1 MAWIIPALIETGNQ
15 YMSHQGQS
23 SANAKNV
30 KIAREQMAFQE
41 RMSNSAVQRRMADM
55 KAAGINPI
63 LAGRMEASSPPGAGT
78 TVKSKTEQGA
88 QIMAAYSAR
97 ALQKEQTLRLQ
108 HENVPLR
115 IKAEALEAAERKA
128 KELAASTQAQT
139 ALREGKSIVRTI
151 AYPEEEKM
159 RTGGKYVPHK
169 GEDKDGYIPKRNLT
183 VNENVANWYEYYK
196 RKFKQPPSKKQ
207 IEKYGLQLQQEG
219 YKLK

>member
-63 LAGRMEASSPPGAGT
+63 LAGRMEASSPPGAAT
-78 TVKSKTEQGA
+78 TVQSKTAQGA
-88 QIMAAYSAR
+88 QMMANYSAR
-97 ALQKEQTLRLQ
+97 ALQREQTLRLK

-115 IKAEALEAAERKA
+115 IKAEALELAERQVKD
-128 KELAASTQAQT
+128 AANSQT
-139 ALREGKSIVRTI
+139 AKTAMREGKSVVRTW
-151 AYPEEEKM
+151 AYPPEEKM
-159 RTGGKYVPHK
+159 RTGGKYVPHE

-196 RKFKQPPSKKQ
+196 RKFKKPPSRKQ
-207 IEKYGLQLQQEG
+207 IENYGLQLQQEG
-219 YKLK
+219 YKLR

>member
-1 MAWIIPALIETGNQ
+1 MAWIIPALVETGNQ

-30 KIAREQMAFQE
+30 KIAREQMSFQE
-41 RMSNSAVQRRMADM
+41 RMSNTAVQRRMADM

-78 TVKSKTEQGA
+78 TVQSKTAQGA
-88 QIMAAYSAR
+88 QIMAQYSAR

-115 IKAEALEAAERKA
+115 IKAEALEQAERQAKA
-128 KELAASTQAQT
+128 AYNNPTTQT
-139 ALREGKSIVRTI
+139 AIREGKSKVRTW
-151 AYPEEEKM
+151 AYPKEENM

-183 VNENVANWYEYYK
+183 VNENVAAWYDYYK
-196 RKFKQPPSKKQ
+196 RKFQKAPTRKQ
-207 IEKYGLQLQQEG
+207 IENYGLQLQQEG
-219 YKLK
+219 YKLR